1 MTVNTNGDSS
11 GKRNN
16 GHGNSTTSDD
26 SDGCSGILNS
36 YYSNSVL
43 VDICGFVGI
52 SSCG

>member
-1 MTVNTNGDSS
+1 MTVNTNGDNS
-11 GKRNN
+11 GKCNN
-16 GHGNSTTSDD
+16 GHGNSTASDD